1 MPSEHMTYKIG
12 RLTPV
17 SDRAAFIANMCRD
30 RCVMHLGCAAWPL
43 TDQQWRDGMLL
54 HVPVSKAAR
63 RAYGIDLS
71 EEGLVFLRDRG
82 FKDLIRW
89 DVEKLDELRVDDLVE
104 IIVAGEIMEHLSN
117 PGLFLRGISRFM
129 RRHKSRLIISVPN
142 AFSYR
147 HFIPVLLSK
156 TEFVMPDHTAYYS
169 FSTLRELLQR
179 HDLQIIEHYTCTY
192 SEGSTAVKRL
202 LKRTMNAAVMRT
214 FPQVSEGLMIVAQAA
229 DGRD

>member
-1 MPSEHMTYKIG
+1 
-12 RLTPV
+12 
-17 SDRAAFIANMCRD
+17 
-30 RCVMHLGCAAWPL
+30 
-43 TDQQWRDGMLL
+43 MLL